1 MRIDGQ
7 ALGLVYGQEEK
18 TVCLKDVSIS
28 LKPGEMTVIQ
38 GPSGSGKSSLI
49 YLLSGL
55 RKPTTGTV
63 YVNDMDLESYSVNE
77 KDLLRRQKFGFV
89 FQRLFLLNYLTALEN
104 VMIGVHQIQPSSTQY
119 ALSLLTKLGI
129 KHLADKKP
137 FSLSQG
143 QRQRIAIA
151 RALANTPEVIF
162 ADEPTASLD
171 HDNAL
176 DVMNILKECKAHAS
190 ILVVTHD
197 SSILEKADRV
207 LQLHDGVLFKG

>member
-7 ALGLVYGQEEK
+7 ALGLIYGREEK
-18 TVCLKDVSIS
+18 TVCLRDVSIT

-55 RKPTTGTV
+55 RKPTSGTV
-63 YVNDMDLESYSVNE
+63 YINDVDLDSYTVNE
-77 KDLLRRQKFGFV
+77 KDILRKKKFGFV

-104 VMIGVHQIQPSSTQY
+104 VCVGFQHKTSSEQF
-119 ALSLLTKLGI
+119 ALSLLAKVGI
-129 KHLADKKP
+129 LDLANKKP
-137 FSLSQG
+137 PYLSQG

-171 HDNAL
+171 HQNAL
-176 DVMNILKECKAHAS
+176 DVMNILNDCKTHAA

-197 SSILEKADRV
+197 TSIIDRADRV
-207 LQLHDGVLFKG
+207 ITLQDGVLTK